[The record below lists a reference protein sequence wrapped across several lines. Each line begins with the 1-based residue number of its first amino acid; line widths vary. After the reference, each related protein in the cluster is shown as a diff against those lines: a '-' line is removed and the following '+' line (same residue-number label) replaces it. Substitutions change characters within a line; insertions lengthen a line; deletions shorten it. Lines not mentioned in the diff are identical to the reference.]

1 LAKIIKLPAYVWKYI
16 FKFTFK
22 ASYFLKFEI
31 LIRLVLKNFWRF
43 ILTNQHLIYKAT
55 LLVACSF
62 LVVYLFPKGAKFKY
76 EFQKG
81 KPWQYASLYAPF
93 DFTILKSPAELET
106 EKQSILDSQFPYY
119 RADATV
125 YEAVKKSYAS
135 KFSNFFN
142 LPVSSKER
150 QDLYDF
156 GLTLL
161 DQIYRI
167 GVLPPGFV
175 QIAGESVFLIKG
187 NVESTVEKD
196 QFVTI
201 EALQQSVDQLLKK
214 TAYPN
219 YSTPYYKLFFEIIQ
233 PNIDLDEKFTSNS
246 LDESLSSISPYRGLI
261 QENSIII
268 KQGEVVEG
276 EKLQMLISLRDE
288 YASQLWNELNYYWI
302 IFGYTILVVLTFMS
316 LILFIYN
323 YRPSIFEDN
332 REISF
337 IFLNM
342 VGMIALTTIVV
353 NFDVRFLYAV
363 PICIL
368 PLILKTFFDPRL
380 GLFTHLVTVLNL
392 GFVVPNSFEF
402 VFLQM
407 MAGIVTILSTTQ
419 LQNRANL
426 FITVGRIV
434 LVYLLGYIAFT
445 ITHEG
450 GISKIDLLVIGLFL
464 LNGLLTLFAQPL
476 IYLYERLFKLVS
488 DVSLL
493 ELSDTNAK
501 LLKELSDRAP
511 GTFHHSL
518 QVANL
523 AETAANEIGAN
534 TLLVRVGALY
544 HDIGK
549 MNAPTYFSENQT
561 GSVSPHE
568 EMPAD
573 QSAKIIINHVAEGI
587 EIAKKFKLPD
597 RIIDFIRTHHGN
609 SWVYFFYKK
618 AQEMGEDLDE
628 KDYRYPG
635 PRPFSKETA
644 ILMMADAVEAA
655 SNSLRE
661 PTVDKIQQFVDTIVN
676 KQIDEKQFNDCN
688 ITLSEIETVKKVLSK
703 KLINIYH
710 LRVEYPE

>member
-1 LAKIIKLPAYVWKYI
+1 M
-16 FKFTFK
+16 
-22 ASYFLKFEI
+22 
-31 LIRLVLKNFWRF
+31 KNFWRF
-43 ILTNQHLIYKAT
+43 ILTNQHLIYKAI
-55 LLVACSF
+55 LLVVCSI
-62 LVVYLFPKGAKFKY
+62 VIVYLFPKGAKFKY

-81 KPWQYASLYAPF
+81 KPWQYATLYAPF
-93 DFTILKSPAELET
+93 DFSIMKSSAELES
-106 EKQSILDSQFPYY
+106 EKQAILDAQLPYY
-119 RADATV
+119 RADPTV
-125 YEAVKKSYAS
+125 YEAVKNSFAS
-135 KFSNFFN
+135 QFSNFFS
-142 LPVSSKER
+142 LPASSK
-150 QDLYDF
+150 QYKDLYDF
-156 GLTLL
+156 GLLLL
-161 DQIYRI
+161 DQIYLN
-167 GVLPPGFV
+167 GVLPPGFG
-175 QIAGESVFLIKG
+175 QEAGESVFLIKG
-187 NVESTVEKD
+187 NVESTVDKVE
-196 QFVTI
+196 FASI
-201 EALQQSVDQLLKK
+201 ESLQQKIEQLVQN
-214 TAYPN
+214 TAYPD
-219 YSTPYYKLFFEIIQ
+219 YITQYYNLFFEIVQ
-233 PNIDLDEKFTSNS
+233 PNIALDEKFTTNALEAS
-246 LDESLSSISPYRGLI
+246 LGDISLYRGLI

-276 EKLQMLISLRDE
+276 EKLQMLISLREE
-288 YASQLWNELNYYWI
+288 YASQLWNELSYYWI

-316 LILFIYN
+316 LILFIN
-323 YRPSIFEDN
+323 KYRPSIFDDN
-332 REISF
+332 REITF

-342 VGMIALTTIVV
+342 VGVIALTTIVI

-380 GLFTHLVTVLNL
+380 GLFTHVITVLNL

-407 MAGIVTILSTTQ
+407 MAGIVTVLSITQ

-434 LVYLLGYIAFT
+434 LVYLVGYIAFT

-450 GISKIDLLVIGLFL
+450 GIAKIDFLVIGLFL

-493 ELSDTNAK
+493 ELSDTNVK

-568 EMPAD
+568 EMPPE
-573 QSAKIIINHVAEGI
+573 QSAQIIINHVAEGI
-587 EIAKKFKLPD
+587 EMAKKFKLPD

-618 AQEMGEDLDE
+618 AQEMGDDVDE
-628 KDYRYPG
+628 KDFRYPG

-655 SNSLRE
+655 SKSLRE
-661 PTVDKIQQFVDTIVN
+661 PTVDKIQQFVDTIIN
-676 KQIDEKQFNDCN
+676 KQIEEKQFNDCN

>member
-1 LAKIIKLPAYVWKYI
+1 MLAC
-16 FKFTFK
+16 
-22 ASYFLKFEI
+22 SI
-31 LIRLVLKNFWRF
+31 LI
-43 ILTNQHLIYKAT
+43 
-55 LLVACSF
+55 
-62 LVVYLFPKGAKFKY
+62 VYLFPKGAKFKY

-81 KPWQYASLYAPF
+81 KPWQYATLYSPF
-93 DFTILKSPAELET
+93 DFSILKSTAELES
-106 EKQSILDSQFPYY
+106 EKQTILQAQLPYY
-119 RADATV
+119 RAELSV
-125 YEAVKKSYAS
+125 YESVKKSFDSQFTNYFTLPAS
-135 KFSNFFN
+135 NKRY
-142 LPVSSKER
+142 K
-150 QDLYDF
+150 DLYDF
-156 GLTLL
+156 GLLLL
-161 DQIYRI
+161 DEIYFN
-167 GVLPPGFV
+167 GVLPPGFD
-175 QIAGESVFLIKG
+175 QKDGESVLLIKG
-187 NVESTVEKD
+187 NFESTIGLVE
-196 QFVTI
+196 FVTI
-201 EALQQSVDQLLKK
+201 ENLKQK
-214 TAYPN
+214 IDN
-219 YSTPYYKLFFEIIQ
+219 LVQDTPYSEYTTQFYNLFFEIVQ
-233 PNIDLDEKFTSNS
+233 PNIDFDEKFTTNV
-246 LDESLSSISPYRGLI
+246 LNESLGGISPYRGLI

-276 EKLQMLISLRDE
+276 EKLQILISLRDE
-288 YASQLWNELNYYWI
+288 YSSQVWNELSYYWI
-302 IFGYTILVVLTFMS
+302 IFGYTILVILTFMS
-316 LILFIYN
+316 LILFINN
-323 YRPSIFEDN
+323 YRPSIFDDN

-342 VGMIALTTIVV
+342 VGIIALTTIVV
-353 NFDVRFLYAV
+353 NFDVRLLYAV

-380 GLFTHLVTVLNL
+380 GLFTHVITVLNL

-434 LVYLLGYIAFT
+434 LVYLVGYLAFT
-445 ITHEG
+445 ITREG
-450 GISKIDLLVIGLFL
+450 GIAKIDFLVLGFFL

-493 ELSDTNAK
+493 ELSDTNSK

-549 MNAPTYFSENQT
+549 MNAPTYFSENQP

-568 EMPAD
+568 EMPPD

-587 EIAKKFKLPD
+587 DMAKKSKLPD

-618 AQEMGEDLDE
+618 AQEMGDDVDE
-628 KDYRYPG
+628 KDFRYPG

-644 ILMMADAVEAA
+644 ILMMADSVEAA
-655 SNSLRE
+655 SKSLRE
-661 PTVDKIQQFVDTIVN
+661 PTVDKIQQFVDSVVN
-676 KQIDEKQFNDCN
+676 KQIDEKQFHDCN
-688 ITLSEIETVKKVLSK
+688 ITLSEIQTVKKVLSK

>member
-1 LAKIIKLPAYVWKYI
+1 MLAC
-16 FKFTFK
+16 
-22 ASYFLKFEI
+22 SI
-31 LIRLVLKNFWRF
+31 LI
-43 ILTNQHLIYKAT
+43 
-55 LLVACSF
+55 
-62 LVVYLFPKGAKFKY
+62 VYLFPKGAKFKY

-81 KPWQYASLYAPF
+81 KPWQYATLYSPF
-93 DFTILKSPAELET
+93 DFSILKSTAELES
-106 EKQSILDSQFPYY
+106 EKQAILQAQLPYY
-119 RADATV
+119 RAELSV
-125 YEAVKKSYAS
+125 YESVKKSFDSQFTNYFTLPAS
-135 KFSNFFN
+135 NKRY
-142 LPVSSKER
+142 K
-150 QDLYDF
+150 DLYDF
-156 GLTLL
+156 GLLLL
-161 DQIYRI
+161 DEIYLN
-167 GVLPPGFV
+167 GVLPPGFD
-175 QIAGESVFLIKG
+175 QKDGESVLLIKG
-187 NVESTVEKD
+187 NFESTIGLVE
-196 QFVTI
+196 FVTI
-201 EALQQSVDQLLKK
+201 ENLKQK
-214 TAYPN
+214 IDN
-219 YSTPYYKLFFEIIQ
+219 LVQDTPYSDYTTQFYNLFFEIVQ
-233 PNIDLDEKFTSNS
+233 PNIDFDEKFTTNV
-246 LDESLSSISPYRGLI
+246 LNESLGGISPYRGLI

-276 EKLQMLISLRDE
+276 EKLQILISLRNE
-288 YASQLWNELNYYWI
+288 YSSQVWNELSYYWI
-302 IFGYTILVVLTFMS
+302 IFGYTILVILTFMS
-316 LILFIYN
+316 LILFINN
-323 YRPSIFEDN
+323 YRPSIFDDN

-342 VGMIALTTIVV
+342 VGIIALTTIVV
-353 NFDVRFLYAV
+353 NFDVRLLYAV

-380 GLFTHLVTVLNL
+380 GLFTHVITVLNL

-434 LVYLLGYIAFT
+434 LVYLVGYLAFM
-445 ITHEG
+445 ITREG
-450 GISKIDLLVIGLFL
+450 GIAKIDFLVIGFFL

-493 ELSDTNAK
+493 ELSDTNSK

-549 MNAPTYFSENQT
+549 MNAPTYFSENQP

-568 EMPAD
+568 EMPPD

-587 EIAKKFKLPD
+587 DMAKKSKLPD

-618 AQEMGEDLDE
+618 AQEMGDDVDE
-628 KDYRYPG
+628 KDFRYPG

-644 ILMMADAVEAA
+644 ILMMADSVEAA
-655 SNSLRE
+655 SKSLRE
-661 PTVDKIQQFVDTIVN
+661 PTVDKIQQFVDSVVN
-676 KQIDEKQFNDCN
+676 KQIDEKQFHDCN
-688 ITLSEIETVKKVLSK
+688 ITLSEIQTVKKVLSK

>member
-1 LAKIIKLPAYVWKYI
+1 MLAC
-16 FKFTFK
+16 
-22 ASYFLKFEI
+22 SI
-31 LIRLVLKNFWRF
+31 LI
-43 ILTNQHLIYKAT
+43 
-55 LLVACSF
+55 
-62 LVVYLFPKGAKFKY
+62 VYLFPKGAKFKY

-81 KPWQYASLYAPF
+81 KPWQYATLYSPF
-93 DFTILKSPAELET
+93 NFSILKSSAELES
-106 EKQSILDSQFPYY
+106 EKKAILEAQLPYY
-119 RADATV
+119 RAELSV
-125 YEAVKKSYAS
+125 IEAVKKSFDAQ
-135 KFSNFFN
+135 FTNFFD
-142 LPVSSKER
+142 LPASNNQYKV
-150 QDLYDF
+150 LYDF
-156 GLTLL
+156 GLLLL
-161 DQIYRI
+161 DQIYLN
-167 GVLPPGFV
+167 GVLPLGFD
-175 QIAGESVFLIKG
+175 QKDGESVFLIKG
-187 NVESTVEKD
+187 NFESTVDIVE
-196 QFVTI
+196 FVSI
-201 EALQQSVDQLLKK
+201 ENLKQK
-214 TAYPN
+214 IDYLIQNTAYADYTTQFYN
-219 YSTPYYKLFFEIIQ
+219 LFFEIVQ
-233 PNIDLDEKFTSNS
+233 PNIALDDKFTDNVLNES
-246 LDESLSSISPYRGLI
+246 LDGISPYRGLI

-268 KQGEVVEG
+268 RQGDVVEG
-276 EKLQMLISLRDE
+276 EKLQMLISLREE
-288 YASQLWNELNYYWI
+288 YASQLWNEYSFYWI
-302 IFGYTILVVLTFMS
+302 IFGYTILVILTFMS
-316 LILFIYN
+316 LILFINN
-323 YRPSIFEDN
+323 YRPSIFDDN

-342 VGMIALTTIVV
+342 VGIIALTTIVV
-353 NFDVRFLYAV
+353 NFDVRLLYAV

-380 GLFTHLVTVLNL
+380 GLFTHVITVLNL

-434 LVYLLGYIAFT
+434 LVYLVGYLAFT
-445 ITHEG
+445 ITREG
-450 GISKIDLLVIGLFL
+450 GIAKIDLMVIGFFL

-493 ELSDTNAK
+493 ELSDTNSK

-568 EMPAD
+568 EMPPD
-573 QSAKIIINHVAEGI
+573 QSAKIIINHVTEGI
-587 EIAKKFKLPD
+587 EMAKKSKLPD

-618 AQEMGEDLDE
+618 AQEMGDDVDE
-628 KDYRYPG
+628 KDFRYPG

-644 ILMMADAVEAA
+644 ILMMADSVEAA
-655 SNSLRE
+655 SKSLRE
-661 PTVDKIQQFVDTIVN
+661 PTVDKIEQFVDAVVN
-676 KQIDEKQFNDCN
+676 KQIDEKQFHECN
-688 ITLSEIETVKKVLSK
+688 ITLSEIQTVKKVLSK

>member
-1 LAKIIKLPAYVWKYI
+1 M
-16 FKFTFK
+16 
-22 ASYFLKFEI
+22 
-31 LIRLVLKNFWRF
+31 RF
-43 ILTNQHLIYKAT
+43 ILTNQNIIYKVI
-55 LLVACSF
+55 LLSICSF
-62 LVVYLFPKGAKFKY
+62 LIVYLFPKGAKFKY

-81 KPWQYASLYAPF
+81 KPWQYSTLYSPF
-93 DFTILKSPAELET
+93 DFSVLKSSTELEA
-106 EKQSILDSQFPYY
+106 EKKAILDSQFFYF
-119 RADATV
+119 RVDTTV
-125 YEAVKKSYAS
+125 YESVKKSYVLQ
-135 KFSNFFN
+135 FSNFFS
-142 LPVSSKER
+142 LPASSK
-150 QDLYDF
+150 QYYDLYDF
-156 GLTLL
+156 GISLL
-161 DQIYRI
+161 DHIYSK
-167 GVLPPGFV
+167 GVLPLELVKKG
-175 QIAGESVFLIKG
+175 GESVFLIKG
-187 NVESTVEKD
+187 NVESTIDKD
-196 QFVTI
+196 QFANI
-201 EALQQSVDQLLKK
+201 EALKEIIDQLLQK
-214 TAYPN
+214 
-219 YSTPYYKLFFEIIQ
+219 TPYLSYRSSFYNLFLEIVQ
-233 PNIDLDEKFTSNS
+233 PNITLDQKFTSNALSQSFSDIS
-246 LDESLSSISPYRGLI
+246 LYRGLI

-288 YASQLWNELNYYWI
+288 YASQVWNDLNYYWI

-316 LILFIYN
+316 LILFIKN
-323 YRPSIFEDN
+323 YRPFIFDDN
-332 REISF
+332 KEITF

-342 VGMIALTTIVV
+342 VGVIALTTIVV
-353 NFDVRFLYAV
+353 NFDVKFLYAV

-380 GLFTHLVTVLNL
+380 ALFTHVIIVLNL

-407 MAGIVTILSTTQ
+407 MAGIVTILSITQ

-450 GISKIDLLVIGLFL
+450 GISKIDFIVIGLFL

-493 ELSDTNAK
+493 ELSDTNTK

-518 QVANL
+518 EVANL
-523 AETAANEIGAN
+523 AENAANEIGAN

-568 EMPAD
+568 EMPPD

-587 EIAKKFKLPD
+587 EMAKKYKLPD

-609 SWVYFFYKK
+609 SLVYFFYKK
-618 AQEMGEDLDE
+618 AQEIGEDIDE
-628 KDYRYPG
+628 KDFRYPG

-644 ILMMADAVEAA
+644 ILMMADSIEAA
-655 SNSLRE
+655 SKSLRE
-661 PTVDKIQQFVDTIVN
+661 PTVDKIRHFVDKIVN

>member
-1 LAKIIKLPAYVWKYI
+1 M
-16 FKFTFK
+16 
-22 ASYFLKFEI
+22 
-31 LIRLVLKNFWRF
+31 
-43 ILTNQHLIYKAT
+43 
-55 LLVACSF
+55 ACSF

-93 DFTILKSPAELET
+93 DFSILKSSNELEA
-106 EKQSILDSQFPYY
+106 EKQVILDAQFPYY
-119 RADATV
+119 RLDTQV
-125 YEAVKKSYAS
+125 YEVVKNSYAS
-135 KFSNFFN
+135 QFSNFFSF
-142 LPVSSKER
+142 PASSEEYQK
-150 QDLYDF
+150 LYDF
-156 GLTLL
+156 GLLL
-161 DQIYRI
+161 LEQTYLN
-167 GVLPPGFV
+167 GVLSPGFE
-175 QIAGESVFLIKG
+175 QNGGERVFLIEG
-187 NVESTVEKD
+187 NFESTVDKD
-196 QFVTI
+196 QFVKI
-201 EALQQSVDQLLKK
+201 ETLQESIDNQINNTAFALHNTD
-214 TAYPN
+214 
-219 YSTPYYKLFFEIIQ
+219 YYKLFFEIVQ
-233 PNIDLDEKFTSNS
+233 PNITLDEKFTSNAINKS
-246 LDESLSSISPYRGLI
+246 LGDISPYRGLI
-261 QENSIII
+261 LENTIII

-276 EKLQMLISLRDE
+276 EKFQMLISLRDE
-288 YASQLWNELNYYWI
+288 YESQLWNELNYYWI

-316 LILFIYN
+316 LILFINN
-323 YRPSIFEDN
+323 YRSSIFEDN
-332 REISF
+332 REITF

-368 PLILKTFFDPRL
+368 PLILKTFFDPRV
-380 GLFTHLVTVLNL
+380 GLFTHVITILNL

-402 VFLQM
+402 VFLQL
-407 MAGIVTILSTTQ
+407 MAGIVTILSSTQ

-450 GISKIDLLVIGLFL
+450 GVNKIDFLVIGLFL

-501 LLKELSDRAP
+501 LLKELSDCAP

-549 MNAPTYFSENQT
+549 MSAPTYFSENQT

-573 QSAKIIINHVAEGI
+573 QSAKVIINHVPEGI
-587 EIAKKFKLPD
+587 AMAKKFKLPD

-618 AQEMGEDLDE
+618 AQELGDDVDE
-628 KDYRYPG
+628 KDFRYPG
-635 PRPFSKETA
+635 PKPFSKETA

-655 SNSLRE
+655 SKSLRE
-661 PTVDKIQQFVDTIVN
+661 PTVDKIQQFVDTIIN

>member
-1 LAKIIKLPAYVWKYI
+1 MLAC
-16 FKFTFK
+16 
-22 ASYFLKFEI
+22 SI
-31 LIRLVLKNFWRF
+31 LI
-43 ILTNQHLIYKAT
+43 
-55 LLVACSF
+55 
-62 LVVYLFPKGAKFKY
+62 VYLFPKGAKFKY

-81 KPWQYASLYAPF
+81 KPWQYATLYSPF
-93 DFTILKSPAELET
+93 NFSILKSSAELES
-106 EKQSILDSQFPYY
+106 EKKAILEAQLPYY
-119 RADATV
+119 RAELSV
-125 YEAVKKSYAS
+125 IEAVKKS
-135 KFSNFFN
+135 FDTQFTNFFD
-142 LPVSSKER
+142 LPASNNQYKV
-150 QDLYDF
+150 LYDF
-156 GLTLL
+156 GLLLL
-161 DQIYRI
+161 DQIYLN
-167 GVLPPGFV
+167 GVLPLGFD
-175 QIAGESVFLIKG
+175 QKDGESVFLIKG
-187 NVESTVEKD
+187 NFESTVDMVE
-196 QFVTI
+196 FVSI
-201 EALQQSVDQLLKK
+201 ENLKQK
-214 TAYPN
+214 IDYLIQNTAYPD
-219 YSTPYYKLFFEIIQ
+219 YSTQFYNLFFEIVQ
-233 PNIDLDEKFTSNS
+233 PNIALDDKFTDNVLKES
-246 LDESLSSISPYRGLI
+246 LDGISPYRGLI

-268 KQGEVVEG
+268 RQGDVVEG
-276 EKLQMLISLRDE
+276 EKLQMLISLREE
-288 YASQLWNELNYYWI
+288 YASQLWNEYSFYWI
-302 IFGYTILVVLTFMS
+302 IFGYTFLVILTFMS
-316 LILFIYN
+316 LILFINN
-323 YRPSIFEDN
+323 YRPSIFDDN
-332 REISF
+332 KEISF

-342 VGMIALTTIVV
+342 VGIIALTTIVV
-353 NFDVRFLYAV
+353 NFDVRLLYAV

-380 GLFTHLVTVLNL
+380 GLFTHVITVLNL

-434 LVYLLGYIAFT
+434 LVYLVGYLAFT
-445 ITHEG
+445 ITREG
-450 GISKIDLLVIGLFL
+450 GIAKIDLMVIGFFL

-493 ELSDTNAK
+493 ELSDTNSK

-568 EMPAD
+568 EMPPD

-587 EIAKKFKLPD
+587 DMAKKSKLPD

-618 AQEMGEDLDE
+618 AQEMGDDVDE
-628 KDYRYPG
+628 KDFRYPG

-644 ILMMADAVEAA
+644 ILMMADSVEAA
-655 SNSLRE
+655 SKSLRE
-661 PTVDKIQQFVDTIVN
+661 PTVDKIQQFVDAVVN
-676 KQIDEKQFNDCN
+676 KQIDEKQFHDCN
-688 ITLSEIETVKKVLSK
+688 ITLSEIQTVKKVLSK

>member
-1 LAKIIKLPAYVWKYI
+1 MLAC
-16 FKFTFK
+16 
-22 ASYFLKFEI
+22 SI
-31 LIRLVLKNFWRF
+31 LI
-43 ILTNQHLIYKAT
+43 
-55 LLVACSF
+55 
-62 LVVYLFPKGAKFKY
+62 VYLFPKGAKFKY

-81 KPWQYASLYAPF
+81 KPWQYATLYSPF
-93 DFTILKSPAELET
+93 NFSILKSSAELES
-106 EKQSILDSQFPYY
+106 EKKAILEAQLPYY
-119 RADATV
+119 RAELSV
-125 YEAVKKSYAS
+125 IEAVKKSFDTQFTIFFDLPAS
-135 KFSNFFN
+135 SNQYK
-142 LPVSSKER
+142 V
-150 QDLYDF
+150 LYDF
-156 GLTLL
+156 GLLLL
-161 DQIYRI
+161 DQIYLN
-167 GVLPPGFV
+167 GVLPLGFD
-175 QIAGESVFLIKG
+175 QKDGESVFLIKG
-187 NVESTVEKD
+187 NFESTVDMVEFVSIENLKQKID
-196 QFVTI
+196 YLIQNTKYPDYTTQF
-201 EALQQSVDQLLKK
+201 
-214 TAYPN
+214 YN
-219 YSTPYYKLFFEIIQ
+219 LFFEIVQ
-233 PNIDLDEKFTSNS
+233 PNIALDDKFTDNVLKES
-246 LDESLSSISPYRGLI
+246 LDGISPYRGLI

-268 KQGEVVEG
+268 RQGDVVEG
-276 EKLQMLISLRDE
+276 EKLQMLISLREE
-288 YASQLWNELNYYWI
+288 YASQLWNEYSFYWI
-302 IFGYTILVVLTFMS
+302 IFGYTFLVILTFMS
-316 LILFIYN
+316 LILFINN
-323 YRPSIFEDN
+323 YRPSIFDDN
-332 REISF
+332 KEISF

-342 VGMIALTTIVV
+342 VGIIALTTIVV
-353 NFDVRFLYAV
+353 NFDVRLLYAV

-380 GLFTHLVTVLNL
+380 GLFTHVITVLNL

-434 LVYLLGYIAFT
+434 LVYLVGYLAFT
-445 ITHEG
+445 ITREG
-450 GISKIDLLVIGLFL
+450 GIAKIDLMVIGFFL

-493 ELSDTNAK
+493 ELSDTNSK

-568 EMPAD
+568 EMPPD

-587 EIAKKFKLPD
+587 DMAKKSKLPD

-618 AQEMGEDLDE
+618 AQEMGDDVDE
-628 KDYRYPG
+628 KDFRYPG

-644 ILMMADAVEAA
+644 ILMMADSVEAA
-655 SNSLRE
+655 SKSLRE
-661 PTVDKIQQFVDTIVN
+661 PTVDKIQQFVDAVVN
-676 KQIDEKQFNDCN
+676 KQIDEKQFHDCN
-688 ITLSEIETVKKVLSK
+688 ITLSEIQTVKKVLSK

>member
-1 LAKIIKLPAYVWKYI
+1 MLAC
-16 FKFTFK
+16 
-22 ASYFLKFEI
+22 SI
-31 LIRLVLKNFWRF
+31 LI
-43 ILTNQHLIYKAT
+43 
-55 LLVACSF
+55 
-62 LVVYLFPKGAKFKY
+62 VYLFPKGAKFKY

-81 KPWQYASLYAPF
+81 KPWQYATLYSPF
-93 DFTILKSPAELET
+93 DFSILKSTAELES
-106 EKQSILDSQFPYY
+106 EKQAILQAQLPYY
-119 RADATV
+119 RAELSV
-125 YEAVKKSYAS
+125 YESVKKSFDSQFTNYFTLPAS
-135 KFSNFFN
+135 NKRY
-142 LPVSSKER
+142 K
-150 QDLYDF
+150 DLYDF
-156 GLTLL
+156 GLLLL
-161 DQIYRI
+161 DEIYLN
-167 GVLPPGFV
+167 GVLPPGFD
-175 QIAGESVFLIKG
+175 QKDGESVLLIKG
-187 NVESTVEKD
+187 NFESTIGLVE
-196 QFVTI
+196 FVTI
-201 EALQQSVDQLLKK
+201 ENLKQK
-214 TAYPN
+214 IDN
-219 YSTPYYKLFFEIIQ
+219 LVQDTPYSDYTTQFYNLFFEIVQ
-233 PNIDLDEKFTSNS
+233 PNIDFDEKFTTNV
-246 LDESLSSISPYRGLI
+246 LNESLGGISPYRGLI

-276 EKLQMLISLRDE
+276 EKLQILISLRDE
-288 YASQLWNELNYYWI
+288 YSSQVWNELSYYWI
-302 IFGYTILVVLTFMS
+302 IFGYTILVILTFMS
-316 LILFIYN
+316 LILFINN
-323 YRPSIFEDN
+323 YRPSIFDDN

-342 VGMIALTTIVV
+342 VGIIALTTIVV
-353 NFDVRFLYAV
+353 NFDVRLLYAV

-380 GLFTHLVTVLNL
+380 GLFTHVITVLNL

-434 LVYLLGYIAFT
+434 LVYLVGYLAFM
-445 ITHEG
+445 ITREG
-450 GISKIDLLVIGLFL
+450 GIAKIDFLVIGFFL

-493 ELSDTNAK
+493 ELSDTNSK

-549 MNAPTYFSENQT
+549 MNAPTYFSENQP

-568 EMPAD
+568 EMPPD

-587 EIAKKFKLPD
+587 DMAKKSKLPD

-618 AQEMGEDLDE
+618 AQEMGDHVDE
-628 KDYRYPG
+628 KDFRYPG

-644 ILMMADAVEAA
+644 ILMMADSVEAA
-655 SNSLRE
+655 SKSLRE
-661 PTVDKIQQFVDTIVN
+661 PTVDKIQQFVDSVVN
-676 KQIDEKQFNDCN
+676 KQIDEKQFHDCN
-688 ITLSEIETVKKVLSK
+688 ITLSEIQTVKKVLSK

>member
-1 LAKIIKLPAYVWKYI
+1 MLAC
-16 FKFTFK
+16 
-22 ASYFLKFEI
+22 SI
-31 LIRLVLKNFWRF
+31 LI
-43 ILTNQHLIYKAT
+43 
-55 LLVACSF
+55 
-62 LVVYLFPKGAKFKY
+62 VYLFPKGAKFKY

-81 KPWQYASLYAPF
+81 KPWQYATLYSPF
-93 DFTILKSPAELET
+93 NFSILKSSAELES
-106 EKQSILDSQFPYY
+106 EKKAILEAQLPYY
-119 RADATV
+119 RAELSV
-125 YEAVKKSYAS
+125 IEAVKKSFDAQ
-135 KFSNFFN
+135 FTNFFD
-142 LPVSSKER
+142 LPASSNQYKV
-150 QDLYDF
+150 LYDF
-156 GLTLL
+156 GLLLL
-161 DQIYRI
+161 DQIYLN
-167 GVLPPGFV
+167 GVLPLGFD
-175 QIAGESVFLIKG
+175 QKDGESVFLIKG
-187 NVESTVEKD
+187 NFESTVDMVEFVSIENLKQKID
-196 QFVTI
+196 YLIQNTTYPDYNTQF
-201 EALQQSVDQLLKK
+201 
-214 TAYPN
+214 YN
-219 YSTPYYKLFFEIIQ
+219 LFFEIVQ
-233 PNIDLDEKFTSNS
+233 PNISLDDKFTDNVLNES
-246 LDESLSSISPYRGLI
+246 LDGISPYRGLI

-268 KQGEVVEG
+268 RQGDVVEG
-276 EKLQMLISLRDE
+276 EKLQMLISLREE
-288 YASQLWNELNYYWI
+288 YASQLWNEYSFYWI
-302 IFGYTILVVLTFMS
+302 IFGYTILVILTFMS
-316 LILFIYN
+316 LILFINN
-323 YRPSIFEDN
+323 YRPSIFDDN

-342 VGMIALTTIVV
+342 VGIIALTTIVV
-353 NFDVRFLYAV
+353 NFDVRLLYAV

-380 GLFTHLVTVLNL
+380 GLFTHVITVLNL

-434 LVYLLGYIAFT
+434 LVYLVGYLAFT
-445 ITHEG
+445 ITREG
-450 GISKIDLLVIGLFL
+450 GIAKIDLMIIGFFL

-493 ELSDTNAK
+493 ELSDTNSK

-561 GSVSPHE
+561 GSFSPHE
-568 EMPAD
+568 EMPPD
-573 QSAKIIINHVAEGI
+573 QSAKIIINHVTEGI
-587 EIAKKFKLPD
+587 EMAKKSKLPD

-618 AQEMGEDLDE
+618 AQEMGDDVDE
-628 KDYRYPG
+628 KEFRYPG

-644 ILMMADAVEAA
+644 ILMMADSVEAA
-655 SNSLRE
+655 SKSLRE
-661 PTVDKIQQFVDTIVN
+661 PTVDKIEQFVDAVVN
-676 KQIDEKQFNDCN
+676 KQIDEKQFHDCN
-688 ITLSEIETVKKVLSK
+688 ITLSEIQTVKKVLSK

>member
-1 LAKIIKLPAYVWKYI
+1 MLAC
-16 FKFTFK
+16 
-22 ASYFLKFEI
+22 SI
-31 LIRLVLKNFWRF
+31 LI
-43 ILTNQHLIYKAT
+43 
-55 LLVACSF
+55 
-62 LVVYLFPKGAKFKY
+62 VYLFPKGAKFKY

-81 KPWQYASLYAPF
+81 KPWQYATLYSPF
-93 DFTILKSPAELET
+93 NFSILKSSAELES
-106 EKQSILDSQFPYY
+106 EKKAILEAQLPYY
-119 RADATV
+119 RAELSV
-125 YEAVKKSYAS
+125 IEAVKKS
-135 KFSNFFN
+135 FDVQFTNFFD
-142 LPVSSKER
+142 LPASSDQYKV
-150 QDLYDF
+150 LYDF
-156 GLTLL
+156 GLLLL
-161 DQIYRI
+161 DEIYLN
-167 GVLPPGFV
+167 GVLPPGFD
-175 QIAGESVFLIKG
+175 QKDGESVFLIKG
-187 NVESTVEKD
+187 NFESTVDMVE
-196 QFVTI
+196 FVSI
-201 EALQQSVDQLLKK
+201 ENLKQK
-214 TAYPN
+214 IDYLIQNTAYPDYTTQFYN
-219 YSTPYYKLFFEIIQ
+219 LFFEIVQ
-233 PNIDLDEKFTSNS
+233 PNIALDDKFTDNVLNES
-246 LDESLSSISPYRGLI
+246 LDGISLYRGLI

-268 KQGEVVEG
+268 RQGDVVEG
-276 EKLQMLISLRDE
+276 EKLQMLISLREE
-288 YASQLWNELNYYWI
+288 YASQLWNEYSFYWI
-302 IFGYTILVVLTFMS
+302 IFGYTILVILTFMS
-316 LILFIYN
+316 LILFINN
-323 YRPSIFEDN
+323 YRPSIFDDN
-332 REISF
+332 KEISF

-342 VGMIALTTIVV
+342 VGIIALTTIVV
-353 NFDVRFLYAV
+353 KFDVRLLYAV

-380 GLFTHLVTVLNL
+380 GLFTHVITVLNL
-392 GFVVPNSFEF
+392 GFVVPSSFEF

-434 LVYLLGYIAFT
+434 MVYLVGYLAFT
-445 ITHEG
+445 ITREG
-450 GISKIDLLVIGLFL
+450 GIAKIDLMVIGFFL

-493 ELSDTNAK
+493 ELSDTNSK

-568 EMPAD
+568 EMPPD

-587 EIAKKFKLPD
+587 DMAKKSKLPD

-618 AQEMGEDLDE
+618 AQEMGDDVDE
-628 KDYRYPG
+628 KDFRYPG

-644 ILMMADAVEAA
+644 ILMMADSVEAA
-655 SNSLRE
+655 SKSLRE
-661 PTVDKIQQFVDTIVN
+661 PTVDKIEQFVDAVVN
-676 KQIDEKQFNDCN
+676 KQIDEKQFHDCN
-688 ITLSEIETVKKVLSK
+688 ITLSEIQTVKKVLSK

>member
-1 LAKIIKLPAYVWKYI
+1 MLAC
-16 FKFTFK
+16 
-22 ASYFLKFEI
+22 SI
-31 LIRLVLKNFWRF
+31 LI
-43 ILTNQHLIYKAT
+43 
-55 LLVACSF
+55 
-62 LVVYLFPKGAKFKY
+62 VYLFPKGAKFKY

-81 KPWQYASLYAPF
+81 KPWQYATLYSPF
-93 DFTILKSPAELET
+93 NFSILKSSAELES
-106 EKQSILDSQFPYY
+106 EKKAILEAQLPYY
-119 RADATV
+119 RAELSV
-125 YEAVKKSYAS
+125 IEAVKKSFDAQ
-135 KFSNFFN
+135 FTNFFD
-142 LPVSSKER
+142 LPASNNQYKV
-150 QDLYDF
+150 LYDF
-156 GLTLL
+156 GLLLL
-161 DQIYRI
+161 DQIYLN
-167 GVLPPGFV
+167 GVLPLGFD
-175 QIAGESVFLIKG
+175 QKDGESVFLIKG
-187 NVESTVEKD
+187 NFESTVDIVE
-196 QFVTI
+196 FVSI
-201 EALQQSVDQLLKK
+201 ENLKQK
-214 TAYPN
+214 IDYLIQNTAYADYTTQFYN
-219 YSTPYYKLFFEIIQ
+219 LFFEIVQ
-233 PNIDLDEKFTSNS
+233 PNIALDDKFTNNVLNES
-246 LDESLSSISPYRGLI
+246 LDGISPYRGFI

-268 KQGEVVEG
+268 RQGDVVEG
-276 EKLQMLISLRDE
+276 EKLQMLISLREE
-288 YASQLWNELNYYWI
+288 YASQLWNEYSFYWI
-302 IFGYTILVVLTFMS
+302 IFGYTILVILTFMS
-316 LILFIYN
+316 LILFINN
-323 YRPSIFEDN
+323 YRPSIFDDN

-342 VGMIALTTIVV
+342 VGIIALTTIVV
-353 NFDVRFLYAV
+353 NFDVRLLYAV

-380 GLFTHLVTVLNL
+380 GLFTHVITVLNL

-434 LVYLLGYIAFT
+434 LVYLVGYLAFT
-445 ITHEG
+445 ITREG
-450 GISKIDLLVIGLFL
+450 GIAKIDLMVIGFFL

-493 ELSDTNAK
+493 ELSDTNSK

-568 EMPAD
+568 EMPPD
-573 QSAKIIINHVAEGI
+573 QSAKIIINHVTEGI
-587 EIAKKFKLPD
+587 EMAKKSKLPD

-618 AQEMGEDLDE
+618 AQEMGDDVDE
-628 KDYRYPG
+628 KDFRYPG

-644 ILMMADAVEAA
+644 ILMMADSVEAA
-655 SNSLRE
+655 SKSLRE
-661 PTVDKIQQFVDTIVN
+661 PTVDKIEQFVDTVVN
-676 KQIDEKQFNDCN
+676 KQIDEKQFHECN
-688 ITLSEIETVKKVLSK
+688 ITLSEIQTVKKVLSK

>member
-1 LAKIIKLPAYVWKYI
+1 
-16 FKFTFK
+16 
-22 ASYFLKFEI
+22 LK
-31 LIRLVLKNFWRF
+31 KFWRF
-43 ILTNQHLIYKAT
+43 ILTNQNLIYKAI

-93 DFTILKSPAELET
+93 DFSILKSSDELEA
-106 EKQSILDSQFPYY
+106 EKQVILDAQFPYY
-119 RADATV
+119 RLDTQV
-125 YEAVKKSYAS
+125 YEVVKNSYAS
-135 KFSNFFN
+135 QFSNFFSF
-142 LPVSSKER
+142 PASSEEYQK
-150 QDLYDF
+150 LYDF
-156 GLTLL
+156 GLLL
-161 DQIYRI
+161 LEQTYLN
-167 GVLPPGFV
+167 GVLPPGFE
-175 QIAGESVFLIKG
+175 QNGGERVFLIEG
-187 NVESTVEKD
+187 NFESTVDKD
-196 QFVTI
+196 QFVKI
-201 EALQQSVDQLLKK
+201 ETLQESIDNQINNTAFALHNTD
-214 TAYPN
+214 
-219 YSTPYYKLFFEIIQ
+219 YYKLFFEIVQ
-233 PNIDLDEKFTSNS
+233 PNISLDEKFTSNAINKS
-246 LDESLSSISPYRGLI
+246 LGDISPYRGLI
-261 QENSIII
+261 LENTIII

-276 EKLQMLISLRDE
+276 EKFQMLISLRDE
-288 YASQLWNELNYYWI
+288 YESQLWNELNYYWI

-316 LILFIYN
+316 LILFINN
-323 YRPSIFEDN
+323 YRSSIFEDN
-332 REISF
+332 REITF

-368 PLILKTFFDPRL
+368 PLILKTFFDPRV
-380 GLFTHLVTVLNL
+380 GLFTHVITILNL

-402 VFLQM
+402 VFLQLM
-407 MAGIVTILSTTQ
+407 VGIVTILSSTQ

-450 GISKIDLLVIGLFL
+450 SVNKIDFLVIGLFL

-493 ELSDTNAK
+493 ELSDTNSK
-501 LLKELSDRAP
+501 LLKELSDCAP

-549 MNAPTYFSENQT
+549 ISAPTYFSENQT

-573 QSAKIIINHVAEGI
+573 QSAKVIINHVAEGI
-587 EIAKKFKLPD
+587 AMAKKFKLPD

-618 AQEMGEDLDE
+618 AQELGEDVDE
-628 KDYRYPG
+628 KDFRYPG
-635 PRPFSKETA
+635 PKPFSKETA

-655 SNSLRE
+655 SKSLRE
-661 PTVDKIQQFVDTIVN
+661 PTVDKIQQFVDTIIN